1 MQMTDDLRKALIVG
15 AVITAASIAAS
26 VIPVW
31 IWLQFDPVIDHAS
44 VYISCVVLPAIIAPT
59 CSFFLLRAQM
69 RAEKLAREND
79 RLANSDQLTGL
90 PNRRAFFAAAETLR
104 ARAKFGGG
112 VLACAIADLDHFK
125 LVNDEFG
132 HDAGDAVL
140 KSVGGVL
147 LETAPPG
154 GIAARLGGEEF
165 ALVGLFESKAA
176 ARAIFNQ
183 VVASVGASTCDH
195 GGTLLSI
202 KISLG
207 FAAAEPGESISTLM
221 SRADRALYEAKRTG
235 RNRALAADEVS
246 EPMRVPAPNIRRA
259 RG

>member
-1 MQMTDDLRKALIVG
+1 MQITADLRNALIVG
-15 AVITAASIAAS
+15 AVVTAASVAAS

-31 IWLQFDPVIDHAS
+31 IWLQIDPVIDHAS
-44 VYISCVVLPAIIAPT
+44 IYVSCIVLPAIIAPT

-79 RLANSDQLTGL
+79 RLANSDLLTGL
-90 PNRRAFFAAAETLR
+90 PNRRAFFAAAEALR
-104 ARAKFGGG
+104 TRAKFGGG
-112 VLACAIADLDHFK
+112 VLVCAIADLDHFK

-147 LETAPPG
+147 LQTAPSG

-165 ALVGLFESKAA
+165 ALAGLFDGKAA
-176 ARAIFNQ
+176 ARAAFAK
-183 VVASVGASTCDH
+183 VVASVGDSTCDH
-195 GGTLLSI
+195 GGTPLTVT
-202 KISLG
+202 ISLG

-235 RNRALAADEVS
+235 RNRALSADEAP
-246 EPMRVPAPNIRRA
+246 EPLRPPAPHIRRA
-259 RG
+259 RA

>member
-1 MQMTDDLRKALIVG
+1 MQMSSDLRKAFIVG
-15 AVITAASIAAS
+15 AVITVASVAASF
-26 VIPVW
+26 IPVW
-31 IWLQFDPVIDHAS
+31 IWLQIDPVVDHAS
-44 VYISCVVLPAIIAPT
+44 IYISCIVLPGTIAPT

-79 RLANSDQLTGL
+79 RLANSDLLTGL

-104 ARAKFGGG
+104 TRAKFGGG
-112 VLACAIADLDHFK
+112 VLVCAIADLDHFK
-125 LVNDEFG
+125 RINDEFG

-147 LETAPPG
+147 LETAPAG

-165 ALVGLFESKAA
+165 ALAGLFESKAA
-176 ARAIFNQ
+176 AKAAFAH
-183 VVASVGASTCDH
+183 VVASVAGSACDH
-195 GGTLLSI
+195 GGTQLVVTL
-202 KISLG
+202 SLG

-235 RNRALAADEVS
+235 RNRALSADEAP
-246 EPMRVPAPNIRRA
+246 EPLRAAAPHVRRA